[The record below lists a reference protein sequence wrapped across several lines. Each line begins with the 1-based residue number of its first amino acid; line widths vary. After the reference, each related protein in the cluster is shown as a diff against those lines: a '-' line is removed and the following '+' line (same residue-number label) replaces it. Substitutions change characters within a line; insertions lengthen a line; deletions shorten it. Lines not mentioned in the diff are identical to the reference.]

1 MDSKRRMM
9 AISIVP
15 EWSKILTVLS
25 DPEVS
30 EVEVNEPD
38 RVFIKKNGQR
48 VRLNISFRDETYYMD
63 SIEQGLVPLVTSLS
77 AFSPTGFL
85 FEGRL
90 NYRVGDVEVAGRCH
104 VVLPPSSDFPQI
116 TIAKKSASL
125 KNIES
130 IAAAGSMSTE
140 MMQFL
145 QAAVQAQLTIVF
157 SGGTGAGKD
166 LSEKTPIV
174 TPEGYVKMGDLKKGD
189 IVFDESGKQVRVVN
203 KYEPK
208 DPVHYELTFNNG
220 EKIRAGQGHLWKVLM
235 LNEKP
240 KFGYKT
246 SPLFKDS
253 EIDSMK
259 SQLHGDDMVRFSELM
274 AIIGRHG
281 KDSFLQN
288 LIQGFGIHGG
298 DLISF
303 RKNEIIS
310 KFSNIRSRNAKNVV
324 EKLNKIEEDVISL
337 AELSGIV
344 NNRHLLARAIPE
356 SASMV
361 NAVFYNKREVFNY
374 LIREN
379 DDRLKVREGL
389 LKARSEN
396 ERPVKLMTTEELF
409 RYGAK
414 NDNGRLNFAVESL
427 TDSVEFNGSEL
438 PIDPY
443 TLGAWLGDGYSASG
457 NICGVDEEVFEKI
470 RGASEVHFLRSVNG
484 LSTYRVEGLHSN
496 LRKNGLLNN
505 KHIPPEYVYSS
516 REDRVALISGLM
528 DTDGTVDYRRGAA
541 ILEMTNEAIIRSAH
555 TIVQSLGWASTD
567 VNSRVRSYRDAEGNI
582 IPCKDA
588 YRFTFYPTE
597 QIFNIP
603 RKAEALDRRMNGRR
617 IAQQARHAR
626 HYISSIK
633 VVESDEKYY
642 CIEVDSPSHMF
653 LAGES
658 LIPTHNTTM
667 LEALSKSIPDN
678 YRIGVAED
686 VPELNLQQS
695 NVTYLH
701 SVPWQPGMDENDV
714 ATLAWVVQQ
723 FQRMRTDKIIIGETR
738 GKEFADFLVAANSGM
753 EGSMTTIHAE
763 NPERCLSKMTG
774 FALKGS
780 ERQPIRA
787 INNDIANSVNLIVQ
801 LVIVD
806 GKHRVSHIQ
815 EVTPT
820 LGNTD
825 EAKISTQPL
834 YRWDRE
840 QDMFY
845 KDAVMTD
852 SMRQRMIDR
861 HVPIDTFLHSQRE
874 LRQPAHG
881 STRREVQQQMSSG
894 LPRGLPQ
901 RPAGGRSL

>member
-48 VRLNISFRDETYYMD
+48 IRLNISFRDETYYMD

-157 SGGTGAGKD
+157 SGGTGAGKMRR
-166 LSEKTPIV
+166 LSTPIP
-174 TPEGYVKMGDLKKGD
+174 TPSGWTTMGEIQPGDRVFDHHGNVGKVLKK
-189 IVFDESGKQVRVVN
+189 FPHHNKQVYKVLLSTGEELFVGEDHNFFVSTHRSRKANLYRENGEPFNRVPSLSPEKVLELKKVLLEVN
-203 KYEPK
+203 DSETVGIRGLNRIIGKSLGVETYKKISEYARPSDAPSDRKTVFNLKRALEWIVNVYASGIDGDQRYKRVPLYQTLTTKQLMEEGVQDKRGRYNFHIPVLEHPVVFPRDKEAGRGYDIADLPIHPYILGQFLGDGTSRTAGLTASKADKEEYNKIYEDLGINKHLVLNVDNGRSWKYE
-208 DPVHYELTFNNG
+208 D
-220 EKIRAGQGHLWKVLM
+220 Q
-235 LNEKP
+235 
-240 KFGYKT
+240 
-246 SPLFKDS
+246 PLLRR
-253 EIDSMK
+253 
-259 SQLHGDDMVRFSELM
+259 QLDALG
-274 AIIGRHG
+274 
-281 KDSFLQN
+281 
-288 LIQGFGIHGG
+288 LIQ
-298 DLISF
+298 
-303 RKNEIIS
+303 R
-310 KFSNIRSRNAKNVV
+310 
-324 EKLNKIEEDVISL
+324 
-337 AELSGIV
+337 
-344 NNRHLLARAIPE
+344 
-356 SASMV
+356 
-361 NAVFYNKREVFNY
+361 
-374 LIREN
+374 
-379 DDRLKVREGL
+379 
-389 LKARSEN
+389 
-396 ERPVKLMTTEELF
+396 TTEEGSQKHVPEIYEF
-409 RYGAK
+409 SSPEARRYLLK
-414 NDNGRLNFAVESL
+414 
-427 TDSVEFNGSEL
+427 
-438 PIDPY
+438 
-443 TLGAWLGDGYSASG
+443 
-457 NICGVDEEVFEKI
+457 
-470 RGASEVHFLRSVNG
+470 G
-484 LSTYRVEGLHSN
+484 L
-496 LRKNGLLNN
+496 
-505 KHIPPEYVYSS
+505 I
-516 REDRVALISGLM
+516 
-528 DTDGTVDYRRGAA
+528 DTDGTVEKSFWVFTNTNRKIIESVYRIA
-541 ILEMTNEAIIRSAH
+541 N
-555 TIVQSLGWASTD
+555 SLGYRASITKGKPCAYTLGDKHIITGKTSWDVRISTTD
-567 VNSRVRSYRDAEGNI
+567 VLA
-582 IPCKDA
+582 CL
-588 YRFTFYPTE
+588 
-597 QIFNIP
+597 P
-603 RKAEALDRRMNGRR
+603 RKIAIQQQYLAEHDSVMRRDKTRVIRGIEKLENVYEDMAC
-617 IAQQARHAR
+617 IAVDTPDHTYLSDYG
-626 HYISSIK
+626 YIT
-633 VVESDEKYY
+633 D
-642 CIEVDSPSHMF
+642 
-653 LAGES
+653 
-658 LIPTHNTTM
+658 HNTTM
-667 LEALSKSIPDN
+667 LEALSKSIPDS

-787 INNDIANSVNLIVQ
+787 VNNDIANSVNLIVQ

-861 HVPIDTFLHSQRE
+861 HVPVDTFLHSQRE
-874 LRQPAHG
+874 LRQPSHG